1 MRTFTEK
8 MINNSV
14 KMAHLHRTGRAFPA
28 GPCRASEA
36 LVWLRAKTK
45 GNVIRVG
52 QVLKSEVRVC
62 GS

>member
-14 KMAHLHRTGRAFPA
+14 KMAHLHRTGRAFLA

-52 QVLKSEVRVC
+52 QVLKSEVQL
-62 GS
+62 